1 MSYIIKQLKSACKH
15 CEVED
20 LPLSVQ
26 NSPFSKEQAE
36 KLNELLQMLTDQQKL
51 WLSGYLTYPFAE
63 QGTNPPGSTAVAEKP
78 VQTATKAVTLLF
90 GSETGNAQALAEEF
104 AARLKEMQ
112 FAVSFS
118 ALDAVKPKDLKNA
131 GYLLIITSTQG
142 EGDPPDNALSF
153 YELIH
158 SRKAPKLDGVPFS
171 VLALGDQTYDFFC
184 KVGKEIDKRL
194 EELGGERLYPRV
206 DCDVDYEE
214 DAREWFEGVA
224 GVLRASA
231 LPAPTAADATR
242 PANTDYS
249 KSNPFQAEVLENINL
264 NWEGSNK
271 KTHHIELSLEGSGF
285 TFEPGDSIGI
295 YPENDP
301 ELVERLIE
309 ELGWDP
315 EEPVPVNKKGEVL
328 PAREAL
334 LRHYEITRLTK
345 PLLQQAAV
353 LFGNKALT
361 ALLENEAEAKA
372 YLEGRGLLDLV
383 EEYPPEK
390 VEVQAFVQ
398 MLRKM
403 PPRLYSI
410 ASSWKANPDEVHL
423 VIALDCYTANGRVRE
438 GVCSGQIAGRI
449 KPGDKL
455 PVYVHRNP
463 NFKLPADPDVP
474 VIMIGPGTGVAP
486 FRSFLEEREAEGITG
501 RTWLFYGDQHFATDF
516 LYQLDWQNW
525 LKNGV
530 LERMDVAFSRDQAEK
545 IYVQHRMLE
554 KSKDFYAWLEK
565 GACVYVCG
573 DEKHM
578 ARDVQETLLQILETE
593 GNMAREE
600 AEGYLQEM
608 RRAKRYQRDVY

>member
-1 MSYIIKQLKSACKH
+1 
-15 CEVED
+15 
-20 LPLSVQ
+20 
-26 NSPFSKEQAE
+26 
-36 KLNELLQMLTDQQKL
+36 
-51 WLSGYLTYPFAE
+51 
-63 QGTNPPGSTAVAEKP
+63 
-78 VQTATKAVTLLF
+78 
-90 GSETGNAQALAEEF
+90 
-104 AARLKEMQ
+104 
-112 FAVSFS
+112 
-118 ALDAVKPKDLKNA
+118 
-131 GYLLIITSTQG
+131 
-142 EGDPPDNALSF
+142 
-153 YELIH
+153 
-158 SRKAPKLDGVPFS
+158 
-171 VLALGDQTYDFFC
+171 
-184 KVGKEIDKRL
+184 
-194 EELGGERLYPRV
+194 
-206 DCDVDYEE
+206 
-214 DAREWFEGVA
+214 
-224 GVLRASA
+224 
-231 LPAPTAADATR
+231 
-242 PANTDYS
+242 
-249 KSNPFQAEVLENINL
+249 VLENINL

-271 KTHHIELSLEGSGF
+271 ETHHIELSLEGSGF

-301 ELVERLIE
+301 DLVERLIE
-309 ELGWDP
+309 KLGWDP
-315 EEPVPVNKKGEVL
+315 KEPVPINKKGEVL

-353 LFGNKALT
+353 LFGNKGLT

-372 YLEGRGLLDLV
+372 YLEGRGLIDLV

-438 GVCSGQIAGRI
+438 GVCSGQVAGRI

-578 ARDVQETLLQILETE
+578 ARDVQETLLHILETE

-600 AEGYLQEM
+600 AEDYLQEM